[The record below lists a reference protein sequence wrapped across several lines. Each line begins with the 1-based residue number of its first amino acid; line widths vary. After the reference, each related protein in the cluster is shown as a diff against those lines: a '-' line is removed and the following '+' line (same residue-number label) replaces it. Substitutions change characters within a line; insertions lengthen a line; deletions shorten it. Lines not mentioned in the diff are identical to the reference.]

1 VAIAD
6 MFLKVAGGPP
16 AAPGGAHPPHKGEIE
31 VLSWSWGMQMSVSAI
46 AGSEGTGRST
56 MSELE
61 IVKKVDQASPTLMS
75 YLRSNK
81 LIGQAKLTVRKAGK
95 TPLEYVTIALKKVRI
110 TSLKIESQGT
120 ELVERLRLGFGVVT
134 VTYTPQDEKGGP
146 GAASVFEA
154 DALTPI

>member
-1 VAIAD
+1 
-6 MFLKVAGGPP
+6 
-16 AAPGGAHPPHKGEIE
+16 
-31 VLSWSWGMQMSVSAI
+31 MQMSISAI

-61 IVKKVDQASPTLMS
+61 IVKRVDQASPTLMS
-75 YLRSNK
+75 YLRSNR

-95 TPLEYVTIALKKVRI
+95 TPLEYVTIVLKKVRI

-120 ELVERLRLGFGVVT
+120 ELVERLRLGFGIVT

>member
-1 VAIAD
+1 VQGVTGEAGDAD
-6 MFLKVAGGPP
+6 
-16 AAPGGAHPPHKGEIE
+16 HKNEIE
-31 VLSWSWGMQMSVSAI
+31 VVSWSWGMQMSVSAI

-61 IVKKVDQASPTLMS
+61 VVKRVDQASPTLML
-75 YLRSNK
+75 YLRNNK

-95 TPLEYVTIALKKVRI
+95 TPVEFFTIVLKKVRV
-110 TSLKIESQGT
+110 TSLKVESQDT

-134 VTYTPQDEKGGP
+134 VTYTPQDDKGGP

-154 DALTPI
+154 DALSPG

>member
-1 VAIAD
+1 
-6 MFLKVAGGPP
+6 MFLKVAGVTGE
-16 AAPGGAHPPHKGEIE
+16 AGDADHKNEIE
-31 VLSWSWGMQMSVSAI
+31 VVSWSWGMQMSVSAI

-61 IVKKVDQASPTLMS
+61 VVKRVDQASPTLMA

-95 TPLEYVTIALKKVRI
+95 TPVEYFTIVLKKVRV
-110 TSLKIESQGT
+110 TSLKVESQDT

-134 VTYTPQDEKGGP
+134 VTYTPQDDKGGP

-154 DALTPI
+154 DALSPG

>member
-6 MFLKVAGGPP
+6 MFLKVAGVAPAPPGPP
-16 AAPGGAHPPHKGEIE
+16 DHKGEIE

>member
-1 VAIAD
+1 
-6 MFLKVAGGPP
+6 MFLKVAGVTGE
-16 AAPGGAHPPHKGEIE
+16 AGDADHKNEIE

-61 IVKKVDQASPTLMS
+61 VVKRVDQASPTLML
-75 YLRSNK
+75 YLRNNK

-95 TPLEYVTIALKKVRI
+95 TPVEFFTIVLKKVRV
-110 TSLKIESQGT
+110 TSLKVESQDT

-134 VTYTPQDEKGGP
+134 VTYTPQDDKGGP

-154 DALTPI
+154 DALSPG